1 MLRYAPDQGK
11 VYKYNVP
18 TPPFPTRPAPITL
31 GPMFRPPAAV
41 VLVLAG
47 ALACGVRGG
56 TGILPER
63 PPTPLDSMPL
73 ASDVRMDSAGHLA
86 GSFVGEGTSRA
97 VHLLSSDTALIAT
110 LARRFR
116 PDLLAGDSNLWT
128 TLRRERVVALSGGE
142 RRRTL
147 AGRGPRVA
155 RALVGSP
162 LGHTDVSVSRLLLRG
177 SRCPDE
183 SRGTRL
189 ELVVQPDSAPGDPPL
204 RGPVLGTFLS
214 ADEAGRRERGLVRRE
229 ALDQPSP
236 ELVDRLIDRTSV
248 HLDSVLIAQYPDLQV
263 RPLHSERVEVNTLAD
278 LGAADVI
285 AFRAGAGRI
294 RYAVSLRQRRVR
306 GGRDTLVT
314 TGVMVWDSAGTWR
327 QEIFR
332 PTVLAST
339 GGRLDA
345 FGPIGRPVYWRRL
358 QPISDIAYAR
368 DNIWMEQV
376 NVRDGR
382 VVWGIIQPAGNV
394 VVAAAEV
401 EGVCG

>member
-1 MLRYAPDQGK
+1 MSQIRGK
-11 VYKYNVP
+11 VYKYNVLM
-18 TPPFPTRPAPITL
+18 PPFPTRLAPVTL
-31 GPMFRPPAAV
+31 GAMSRASAAFP
-41 VLVLAG
+41 LLIAG
-47 ALACGVRGG
+47 VLACGMRSE
-56 TGILPER
+56 TGPLPTR

-73 ASDVRMDSAGHLA
+73 ASDVRVDSAGHLV

-97 VHLLSSDTALIAT
+97 VHLLSSDTLLIRALAT
-110 LARRFR
+110 RYR
-116 PDLLAGDSNLWT
+116 PDLLAGDADLWT
-128 TLRRERVVALSGGE
+128 SLRRADSVPLGQSA

-147 AGRGPRVA
+147 AGWGPGVA
-155 RALVGSP
+155 RAMVGSP
-162 LGHTDVSVSRLLLRG
+162 LGHTDVSISELLLRG
-177 SRCPDE
+177 NRCVGDT
-183 SRGTRL
+183 RGARL
-189 ELVVQPDSAPGDPPL
+189 EVVVRPDSAAGDPPL
-204 RGPVLGTFLS
+204 QGPVLGTFL
-214 ADEAGRRERGLVRRE
+214 ADGEAGRRARGLVRRAPLAE
-229 ALDQPSP
+229 PSR
-236 ELVDRLIDRTSV
+236 ELVDQLIGRTSAY
-248 HLDSVLIAQYPDLQV
+248 LDSVLTAEYPGLQP

-285 AFRAGAGRI
+285 PFRAGGDRI
-294 RYAVSLRQRRVR
+294 RYAVSLRQRRVL

-332 PTVLAST
+332 PTVLTSI
-339 GGRLDA
+339 GGRLDS

-358 QPISDIAYAR
+358 QPISDIPYAR

-394 VVAAAEV
+394 VVASAEV

>member
-1 MLRYAPDQGK
+1 MS
-11 VYKYNVP
+11 
-18 TPPFPTRPAPITL
+18 PFPTRPAPVTL
-31 GPMFRPPAAV
+31 RAMSRSTAA
-41 VLVLAG
+41 LAPLLAG
-47 ALACGVRGG
+47 ALACGMRTE
-56 TGILPER
+56 TGLLPVN
-63 PPTPLDSMPL
+63 PPAPLDSMPL
-73 ASDVRMDSAGHLA
+73 ASDVRVDSAGRLV

-97 VHLLSSDTALIAT
+97 VHLLSSDTLLIRT
-110 LARRFR
+110 LAGRFR
-116 PDLLAGDSNLWT
+116 PDLLAGGSDLWT
-128 TLRRERVVALSGGE
+128 NLRREDSVSLGRSE
-142 RRRTL
+142 RRRTM
-147 AGRGPRVA
+147 AGRGPGVA
-155 RALVGSP
+155 RAMVGSP
-162 LGHTDVSVSRLLLRG
+162 LGHTDVSISALLLRG
-177 SRCPDE
+177 SRCVDDT
-183 SRGTRL
+183 RGARL
-189 ELVVQPDSAPGDPPL
+189 ELVVQPDSAPGDPQL
-204 RGPVLGTFLS
+204 RGPVLGTFLA

-229 ALDQPSP
+229 ALDVPSP
-236 ELVDRLIDRTSV
+236 ELVDQLIGRTSAY
-248 HLDSVLIAQYPDLQV
+248 LDSALTDQYPGLQA

-285 AFRAGAGRI
+285 PFRAGEGRV
-294 RYAVSLRQRRVR
+294 RYAVSLRQRRVL

-332 PTVLAST
+332 PTVLASI

-358 QPISDIAYAR
+358 QPISDVAYAR

>member
-1 MLRYAPDQGK
+1 M
-11 VYKYNVP
+11 
-18 TPPFPTRPAPITL
+18 PPFPTGPTPVTL
-31 GPMFRPPAAV
+31 GAMSRSTVILLLAAALACARQVETGPLPARPPA
-41 VLVLAG
+41 
-47 ALACGVRGG
+47 
-56 TGILPER
+56 
-63 PPTPLDSMPL
+63 PLDSVPL
-73 ASDVRMDSAGHLA
+73 ASDVRVDSAGQLV

-97 VHLLSSDTALIAT
+97 VHLISSDTGLMRT

-116 PDLLAGDSNLWT
+116 PDLLTGESDLWT
-128 TLRRERVVALSGGE
+128 ELRREDSVSL
-142 RRRTL
+142 
-147 AGRGPRVA
+147 GRSQGPGVA

-162 LGHTDVSVSRLLLRG
+162 LGHTDISVSEFRLRG
-177 SRCPDE
+177 NRCIGDT
-183 SRGTRL
+183 RGARL
-189 ELVVQPDSAPGDPPL
+189 ELVVRPDSAPGDPPL
-204 RGPVLGTFLS
+204 RGPVLGTFLA
-214 ADEAGRRERGLVRRE
+214 ADQAGRRERGLVRRE
-229 ALDQPSP
+229 PLEEPSP
-236 ELVDRLIDRTSV
+236 ELVDQLIERTSAY
-248 HLDSVLIAQYPDLQV
+248 LDSALTELYPGLQA
-263 RPLHSERVEVNTLAD
+263 RPLHAERIEVNTLAD

-285 AFRAGAGRI
+285 PFRAGEGRI
-294 RYAVSLRQRRVR
+294 RYAVSLRQRRVL

-332 PTVLAST
+332 PTVLASI

>member
-1 MLRYAPDQGK
+1 M
-11 VYKYNVP
+11 YKYNVRP
-18 TPPFPTRPAPITL
+18 PPFPTRLAPVTL
-31 GPMFRPPAAV
+31 GAMSRSAP
-41 VLVLAG
+41 VLALLLAG
-47 ALACGVRGG
+47 LLACSARGG
-56 TGILPER
+56 VGTLPER
-63 PPTPLDSMPL
+63 PPTPLDSMAL
-73 ASDVRMDSAGHLA
+73 ASDVRVDSAGHLA

-116 PDLLAGDSNLWT
+116 PDLLAGEFDLWT
-128 TLRRERVVALSGGE
+128 NLRRERVVPLGRSGG
-142 RRRTL
+142 RRRL
-147 AGRGPRVA
+147 GARGPQVA
-155 RALVGSP
+155 RALAASP
-162 LGHTDVSVSRLLLRG
+162 LGHTDVSVSEILLRG
-177 SRCPDE
+177 SRCLPGA
-183 SRGTRL
+183 RGARL
-189 ELVVQPDSAPGDPPL
+189 ELVVQPDSVAGDPPL

-214 ADEAGRRERGLVRRE
+214 AEEAGRRERGLIRR
-229 ALDQPSP
+229 AAPDSLPTA
-236 ELVDRLIDRTSV
+236 LVDRLIERTAA
-248 HLDSVLIAQYPDLQV
+248 HLDSALSAAYPGLQV
-263 RPLHSERVEVNTLAD
+263 RPLHAERIEVNTLAD

-285 AFRAGAGRI
+285 PFRAGEGRI
-294 RYAVSLRQRRVR
+294 RYAVSLRQRRVL

-314 TGVMVWDSAGTWR
+314 TGVMVWDSSGAWR

-332 PTVLAST
+332 PTVLASL

-358 QPISDIAYAR
+358 QPISDVAYAR

-394 VVAAAEV
+394 IVAAAEV